1 MFSHTHEYYM
11 REALKEAQKAYEE
24 GEVPVGCVIVYE
36 ENIIGRGHNQREKLQ
51 DPTAH
56 AEILAITSAALALK
70 TWRLE
75 NTRMYVTLEPCP
87 MCAGAIIMARI
98 PEVYFGAYD
107 PKAGCCGS
115 ILNILNES
123 RFNHNPIVVPGICAE
138 ECGKFLTRFF
148 REIRLKNK
156 YEFQD

>member
-36 ENIIGRGHNQREKLQ
+36 ENIIGRGYNQREKLQ

-115 ILNILNES
+115 ILNILNER
-123 RFNHNPIVVPGICAE
+123 RFNHTPIVVPGICAE

>member
-1 MFSHTHEYYM
+1 MLTPTHEYYM

-36 ENIIGRGHNQREKLQ
+36 NNIIARGHNQRETLQ

-70 TWRLE
+70 SWRLE
-75 NTRMYVTLEPCP
+75 NTKMYITLEPCP

-115 ILNILNES
+115 ILNILDDH

-138 ECGKFLTRFF
+138 ECSEVLTKFF

-156 YEFQD
+156 YDFQD